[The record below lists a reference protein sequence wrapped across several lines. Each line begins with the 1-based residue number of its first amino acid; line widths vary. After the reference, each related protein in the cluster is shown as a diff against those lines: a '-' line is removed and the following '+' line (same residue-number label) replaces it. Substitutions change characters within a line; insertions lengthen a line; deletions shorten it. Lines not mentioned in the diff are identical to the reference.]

1 LSTEKTWRLFTSL
14 AEEALEADLHPQF
27 ILLKDPTPVERSLS
41 KQPDFFKA
49 LPHHTARIV
58 MPARVAN
65 GCQVD
70 AKGNDKFSWGYWVVQ
85 KMGETW

>member
-27 ILLKDPTPVERSLS
+27 IPLKDPTPVERSLS

-65 GCQVD
+65 GCQLGILGCT
-70 AKGNDKFSWGYWVVQ
+70 KNG
-85 KMGETW
+85 